1 MHPTPQRL
9 WVSNSRL
16 RPGTVSLISGL
27 ILASM
32 GFLSVYSDR
41 KLIEGPPDEQ
51 LVPVRATLTSAQCRV
66 KRVSSP
72 GAAHASEYGV
82 PEFSYRY
89 EHGGQAYE
97 SQRYHRQRN
106 TPVGSLKDCEQLAS
120 TLQQQPGVQAWVDP
134 ANPGF
139 AILDK
144 SLRDESFAGIFA
156 SVGGAL
162 ALLGT
167 WRLLR
172 KRAACV

>member
-1 MHPTPQRL
+1 M
-9 WVSNSRL
+9 
-16 RPGTVSLISGL
+16 GL
-27 ILASM
+27 HNI
-32 GFLSVYSDR
+32 YSDR

-51 LVPVRATLTSAQCRV
+51 LVPVGATLKSAQCRV
-66 KRVSSP
+66 KRVSSQ

-82 PEFSYRY
+82 PEVSYVY
-89 EHGGQAYE
+89 EHDGKAYE
-97 SQRYHRQRN
+97 SQRYQRQRN
-106 TPVGSLKDCEQLAS
+106 TPVGSLKACEQLAS
-120 TLQQQPGVQAWVDP
+120 TLQQQPRLQAWVDP
-134 ANPGF
+134 VNPEF

-156 SVGGAL
+156 SLGGAL